1 MVEITVED
9 KTYKVYSNHQGSL
22 NHNPHIVDNSTGNI
36 PDNQMRILKQYL
48 HNYGISPLDYNSK
61 TTHELIH
68 WVIKLNKTQQKKA
81 ESKTILQLNSENLEL
96 VEKMIEDDP
105 KYGPEQKLIESV
117 LTRFPDNNNIEIV
130 AMKIGVID
138 ITNSTRL
145 FQYKQN
151 ISLYDLSELI
161 VNQIENFN
169 KRIESGDSSLISE
182 ISKKTKTLYGRN
194 LFSFAS
200 KYCHYHN
207 RFLYKKDD
215 FSIFDTI
222 VKEKLPVC
230 FYDITANNL
239 ETWRE
244 TSNYEAYNDYIEN
257 KLDEL
262 NISNEN
268 RRRKFDHYFWYLN
281 R

>member
-1 MVEITVED
+1 MIEISFEG
-9 KTYKVYSNHQGSL
+9 KTYKVYSNNQGSL
-22 NHNPHIVDNSTGNI
+22 NHNPHIVDKETGLI

-48 HNYGISPLDYNSK
+48 HNLGISPVEYNSK

-68 WVIKLNKTQQKKA
+68 MVIKLNKPKNM
-81 ESKTILQLNSENLEL
+81 KTELKPMLNLTSENLEL
-96 VEKMIEDDP
+96 VEKMIEEDP
-105 KYGPEQKLIESV
+105 KYGPEQNLIESV
-117 LTRFPDNNNIEIV
+117 LTRFPDNIDIEIV

-138 ITNSTRL
+138 VTNSTRL

-151 ISLYDLSELI
+151 ISLYDLAELI
-161 VNQIENFN
+161 VNRIEDFN
-169 KRIESGDSSLISE
+169 KRIEIGDTTLITE
-182 ISKKTKTLYGRN
+182 ISKKTKNLYDKN

-222 VKEKLPVC
+222 VKEKLPEC
-230 FYDITANNL
+230 FTDITVSKL

-244 TSNYEAYNDYIEN
+244 TSNYELYNNYIGK

-262 NISNEN
+262 NISNPN